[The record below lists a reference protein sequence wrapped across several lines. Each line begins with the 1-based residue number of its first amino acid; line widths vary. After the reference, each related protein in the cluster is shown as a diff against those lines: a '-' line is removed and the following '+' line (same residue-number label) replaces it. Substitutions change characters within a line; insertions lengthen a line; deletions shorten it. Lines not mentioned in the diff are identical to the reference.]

1 VLSREAM
8 LEDLCR
14 ELFKL
19 DKRIRYA
26 AVMDTEGRIKAGG
39 MRRGVKS
46 LEPKS
51 EELRLQVYLLSL
63 SGHNDSWTPYY
74 GRVLFS
80 IVRRELITIGV
91 FPIGENIVVISAEP
105 DFPLEGF
112 SKVRDLVLERMGT
125 TAP

>member
-1 VLSREAM
+1 MLSREAV

-19 DKRIRYA
+19 DRRIRYA
-26 AVMDTEGRIKAGG
+26 AVMDTQGKVKAGG
-39 MRRGVKS
+39 MRRGVRS
-46 LEPKS
+46 LEPRS

-63 SGHNDSWTPYY
+63 SGINDSWTPYY

-80 IVRRELITIGV
+80 VVRRELLIIGV
-91 FPIGENIVVISAEP
+91 FPVGEDIVVVSAEP

-112 SKVRDLVLERMGT
+112 VRIRDLVLERMG
-125 TAP
+125 APRA

>member
-1 VLSREAM
+1 V

-19 DKRIRYA
+19 DRRIRYA
-26 AVMDTEGRIKAGG
+26 AVMDTQGKVKAGG
-39 MRRGVKS
+39 MRRGVRS
-46 LEPKS
+46 LEPRS

-63 SGHNDSWTPYY
+63 SGINDSWTPYY

-80 IVRRELITIGV
+80 VVRRELLIIGV
-91 FPIGENIVVISAEP
+91 FPVGEDIVVVSAEP

-112 SKVRDLVLERMGT
+112 VRIRDLVLERMG
-125 TAP
+125 APRA